1 MAFMRMKAIAAAAGV
16 AAMTFAAA
24 GAGAVTWDLPLA
36 WPDSNFHTKNA
47 KMFAEEVKKASGG
60 DITIN
65 IHSGGSL
72 GYKGPEMLKALR
84 DGLVPIGD
92 YYLSQQ
98 VGEEA
103 FLGLE
108 SIPFLAKDMDQL
120 LTFHSVWIPEVKKLV
135 ESKWNQK
142 ILYVVPWPQQYV
154 HMKTEVKTLDDLKGV
169 KIRTYNRTT
178 TDLFNKLGMTSV
190 LLPWGEVVPSLAAG
204 TINAVTTSASSGVDG
219 KFWEFLGWFYP
230 TNHVWG
236 SNVVAVNLGA
246 WNALKPEQRA
256 LLEKV
261 AADLEPKFVEV
272 SRAEDT
278 EKGGILQKNGMKL
291 GVVTDEMRAGMVEIT
306 KDMKGEMVKEVGG
319 ASAEVVSAYEKKIGG

>member
-108 SIPFLAKDMDQL
+108 SIPFLAKDMDQ
-120 LTFHSVWIPEVKKLV
+120 
-135 ESKWNQK
+135 
-142 ILYVVPWPQQYV
+142 
-154 HMKTEVKTLDDLKGV
+154 
-169 KIRTYNRTT
+169 
-178 TDLFNKLGMTSV
+178 
-190 LLPWGEVVPSLAAG
+190 
-204 TINAVTTSASSGVDG
+204 
-219 KFWEFLGWFYP
+219 
-230 TNHVWG
+230 
-236 SNVVAVNLGA
+236 
-246 WNALKPEQRA
+246 
-256 LLEKV
+256 
-261 AADLEPKFVEV
+261 
-272 SRAEDT
+272 
-278 EKGGILQKNGMKL
+278 
-291 GVVTDEMRAGMVEIT
+291 
-306 KDMKGEMVKEVGG
+306 
-319 ASAEVVSAYEKKIGG
+319 YEKSHKY